1 MAGLIFTVLTD
12 VNYNQFWV
20 NLLLYLQVFNCDL
33 LDTCL
38 SVVDKRHEK
47 RGRCNVE
54 LWSGNLM
61 HLLVVMMDM
70 MVLVVVLVLSSLH

>member
-12 VNYNQFWV
+12 INYNQLWV

-38 SVVDKRHEK
+38 CVVDQRHEK
-47 RGRCNVE
+47 RGRRNVE

-70 MVLVVVLVLSSLH
+70 MVLVVVLVLSGLH

>member
-12 VNYNQFWV
+12 INYNQLWV
-20 NLLLYLQVFNCDL
+20 NLLLYLQVLNCDL

-38 SVVDKRHEK
+38 SVVDHRHEK
-47 RGRCNVE
+47 TGRRNVE

-70 MVLVVVLVLSSLH
+70 MVLVVVLVLSGLH